1 MGTNGHWG
9 ESTPDFRWKRVWSKI
24 HQIINNRFGCTLI
37 GAWDGFHYTD
47 QNAWFHTLGADET
60 SAKIQVIESRCLTP
74 RERQELS
81 EILDSVLAPFLS
93 GISQSEDLEILHERL
108 LVQSR
113 LENVI
118 PIRSKA
124 RLRNMDSIS
133 TSFQSPKRHSFQIP
147 ILIEAQSY
155 SDISKMALEIHDN
168 SERFAFVHFDE
179 LSDATRENSEEIA
192 NLRGM
197 TVFIS
202 EICEL
207 DPKEQKALQAYL
219 DMPFSS
225 RLEAPQII
233 CGTVFSYSD
242 LRQKTLIDGRLLRR
256 VATAFLKMDRSFK
269 EYKEMGVMK
278 FFLQSLTLTPVR

>member
-1 MGTNGHWG
+1 MSIKGHWG
-9 ESTPDFRWKRVWSKI
+9 ESAPDFRWKRVWGKI

-37 GAWDGFHYTD
+37 GSWDGFRYTD
-47 QNAWFHTLGADET
+47 QNAWFHTLGENGA
-60 SAKIQVIESRCLTP
+60 SAKIQVIESRLLTP

-81 EILDSVLAPFLS
+81 EILDSVLAPFIY
-93 GISQSEDLEILHERL
+93 GMTRSEDLELLHDRL

-124 RLRNMDSIS
+124 RENKLESIAP
-133 TSFQSPKRHSFQIP
+133 SFQSPKKYSFQIP

-155 SDISKMALEIHDN
+155 SDISKMALEIHEN

-179 LSDATRENSEEIA
+179 LGDTTRENAEQIA
-192 NLRGM
+192 SLRGM
-197 TVFIS
+197 TIFIS

-207 DPKEQKALQAYL
+207 DHKELKALQAYL
-219 DMPFSS
+219 DMAFSS

-233 CGTVFSYSD
+233 CGTIYSYSD

-278 FFLQSLTLTPVR
+278 FFLQSLTLTPIR